1 MQVQQI
7 RLTSSSQ
14 VAEALASLATAPPD
28 LVLCFA
34 DPLFFEGAP
43 TPLAADL
50 RAAFP
55 ASLVVGCSSAGEI
68 STSGVTTG
76 SAVVTTVKFDRAGLV
91 AVDENVRG
99 MHDSEAAGTRLGAK
113 LSAAKPHSVLVL
125 GQGVELN
132 GSALI
137 RGLRKALGEAV
148 TLVGGLAGDAGRF
161 VKTYVISGE
170 RASSDEIV
178 AVGFCDPGLRVTTGT
193 FGGWK
198 PFGAL
203 RKITRADGNLL
214 FELDGEPAL
223 NVYKRYLGDYAAQLP
238 GSALLF
244 PFAMFDSQGRDTG
257 VIRTI
262 LGVDE
267 GQGSLTLA
275 GEIAADGFLRLMTA
289 SSDELI
295 NAAETAAESTLDESM
310 SPQASLALLVSCV
323 GRRMVLG
330 ERVEEEVEAVADVVG
345 AQCTLSGFYSN
356 GEISSDGC
364 LENCSGAA
372 GHHLHNQTMTIT
384 RFAEG

>member
-1 MQVQQI
+1 MQVHQV
-7 RLTSSSQ
+7 RLTPSSALPGALQASQ
-14 VAEALASLATAPPD
+14 NPAPD

-34 DPLFFEGAP
+34 DPLFFEAP
-43 TPLAADL
+43 DAALTAAL
-50 RAAFP
+50 RAAYP
-55 ASLVVGCSSAGEI
+55 ESLIVGCSSAGEI
-68 STSGVTTG
+68 STDGVTTG
-76 SAVVTTVKFDRAGLV
+76 SAVVTSVKFARPGLV
-91 AVDENVRG
+91 AVDEAVHG
-99 MHDSEAAGTRLGAK
+99 MTDSEAAGERLGAK
-113 LSAAKPHSVLVL
+113 LASAAPHSVIVL

-137 RGLRKALGEAV
+137 RGLRKALGERV

-161 VKTYVISGE
+161 VKTHVISGA
-170 RASSDEIV
+170 RSSSHELV
-178 AVGFCDPGLRVTTGT
+178 AVGFTDPALRVTTGT

-203 RKITRADGNLL
+203 RRVTRASGNVLH
-214 FELDGEPAL
+214 ELDGEPAL
-223 NVYKRYLGDYAAQLP
+223 NVYKRYLGEYAAQLP

-244 PFAMFDSQGRDTG
+244 PFAMFDADGRDTG

-262 LGVDE
+262 LGADE
-267 GQGSLTLA
+267 AAGSLTLA
-275 GEIAADGFLRLMTA
+275 GEIAPDGFLRLMTA

-295 NAAETAAESTLDESM
+295 NGAEVAAESTVGDEL
-310 SPQASLALLVSCV
+310 SPQQTLALLVSCV

-330 ERVEEEVEAVADVVG
+330 ARVEEEVEAVADVVG

-356 GEISSDGC
+356 GEISSDGG
-364 LENCSGAA
+364 LENCKGAA